1 MSEQPGRGQFGISEV
16 LAQLRPEFPDISLSK
31 IRFLEA
37 EGLIEPAR
45 SRAGYRRFCSADI
58 ERLRYILTMQRDSYL
73 PLRVIRERLAD
84 DADGSH
90 RGSGA
95 FGVSATPGGYGA
107 QEGRRDPAGPGSGL
121 GQVPAELSRRQLL
134 EAAGIAEAEL
144 TELEDYGLIR
154 RAGRSYGADA
164 LAVARAVAALRPYG
178 VQARHLRA
186 VKAAADREAN
196 LVEQVVASQL
206 RQRGAGAR
214 DAAARTAWQIADLTL
229 RLHATLVGSA
239 LAEAGLAG
247 APAHANSYHPGPGA
261 SAQAAGSGRPPA
273 GGLRSASGRLR
284 VYLGKGRGGPNKARQ
299 AREDGAAVRQ
309 MEVIGVR
316 VEMPSN
322 SPIVLLKEAQ
332 GDRYLPI
339 WIGAVEATAIAF
351 AQQGMPS
358 VRPLTHDLFRD
369 VLEALNVQLRTVNI
383 TALRDGIFY
392 ADLVFS
398 NGAEVSARPSD
409 SIALALRT
417 GAQIFASDE
426 ILDEAGVAIPD
437 EQENEDEVEKFR
449 EFLDTISPEDFGR
462 AT

>member
-1 MSEQPGRGQFGISEV
+1 MSEQSARGQFGIGEV
-16 LAQLRPEFPDISLSK
+16 LAQLQPEFPDISTSK

-45 SRAGYRRFCSADI
+45 SRSGYRRFSAADI

-73 PLRVIRERLAD
+73 PLRVIREKLAD
-84 DADGSH
+84 
-90 RGSGA
+90 GA
-95 FGVSATPGGYGA
+95 EEAGDQP
-107 QEGRRDPAGPGSGL
+107 PAGRAAADL
-121 GQVPAELSRRQLL
+121 TRRQLL
-134 EAAGIAEAEL
+134 DAAEISEAEL
-144 TELEDYGLIR
+144 TELEDYGLVR
-154 RAGRSYGADA
+154 RVGRQYGTDA
-164 LAVARAVAALRPYG
+164 LAVGRALAALRQYG

-196 LVEQVVASQL
+196 LVEQVVAPQL
-206 RQRGAGAR
+206 RQRGPGAR

-229 RLHATLVGSA
+229 RLHATLVESA
-239 LAEAGLAG
+239 LGEAGLAS
-247 APAHANSYHPGPGA
+247 APLHARVFELEALGSAGQGKSGPA
-261 SAQAAGSGRPPA
+261 PDAAGPA
-273 GGLRSASGRLR
+273 GGGLRSASGRLR
-284 VYLGKGRGGPNKARQ
+284 VYLGKGSGGQTEVPQ
-299 AREDGAAVRQ
+299 AREDGAVVRQ

-351 AQQGMPS
+351 AQQGMVS
-358 VRPLTHDLFRD
+358 LRPLTHDLFRD
-369 VLEALNVQLRTVNI
+369 VLEVLNVQLRTVNI

-417 GAQIFASDE
+417 GAQIFASEE
-426 ILDEAGVAIPD
+426 ILDEAGVAIPE
-437 EQENEDEVEKFR
+437 EQEDNETEVEKFR